1 MMGKGHKSALVTL
14 DGRKSKLRLAFPVAN
29 KSAEAVTGGIIA
41 LPEGIKDWAHTLT
54 FDNGKQFNPKATSAK
69 HEHVAQTIG
78 CKTYF
83 AKPYSSWERG
93 QNENAN
99 GLLGQ
104 HFPKAMGLLYITTQQ
119 VLAAV
124 HKLNNRPRK
133 CLGLKTPYEVFREL
147 SGMDAEKRGVMHLL
161 LEFVYLFELAR
172 LIYNRSFTEV

>member
-1 MMGKGHKSALVTL
+1 MRYRVDIDERPDVANQRVRLGDWEADTMMGKGHKSALVTL

-83 AKPYSSWERG
+83 ANNLTVSIISLCVFISHAPSHLQASS
-93 QNENAN
+93 
-99 GLLGQ
+99 
-104 HFPKAMGLLYITTQQ
+104 P
-119 VLAAV
+119 
-124 HKLNNRPRK
+124 
-133 CLGLKTPYEVFREL
+133 
-147 SGMDAEKRGVMHLL
+147 
-161 LEFVYLFELAR
+161 
-172 LIYNRSFTEV
+172 